1 MRQDDDYARE
11 PQDHMPLPI
20 LIAGDTSTCY
30 SEAPSNDDELS
41 TQRTDVEAFNSG
53 YQNWTFADDEEWAAL
68 FLNAGFNID
77 GEYSCRIKFKSR
89 LQNERPGILDQP
101 RKKISGRAALCYL
114 PTWLELVHSALCHKV
129 TCAQSEAVHKVEWTT
144 RLMSLCN

>member
-11 PQDHMPLPI
+11 PQAHMPMPI

-77 GEYSCRIKFKSR
+77 GGVFMP
-89 LQNERPGILDQP
+89 N
-101 RKKISGRAALCYL
+101 
-114 PTWLELVHSALCHKV
+114 
-129 TCAQSEAVHKVEWTT
+129 
-144 RLMSLCN
+144 